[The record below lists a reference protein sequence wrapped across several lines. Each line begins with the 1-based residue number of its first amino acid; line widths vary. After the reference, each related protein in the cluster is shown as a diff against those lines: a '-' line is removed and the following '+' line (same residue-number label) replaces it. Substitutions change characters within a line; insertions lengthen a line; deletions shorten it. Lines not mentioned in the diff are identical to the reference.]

1 MTKIYT
7 KTGDQGE
14 TSLFSG
20 HRVSKNDPT
29 IDALGTVDEAN
40 CAIGQAIAFLPP
52 GAPFEEIRKQL
63 VTIQNTLFDLGASLA
78 TPRTRA
84 PEQKLKKTRFG
95 NEGVVQLEEWIDALD
110 NLLPQLRT
118 FILPGGHPAGAQLH
132 NARVITRRAE
142 RLIVPI
148 HQHSDVSE
156 SVLTYINRLSDYL
169 FVAARTVNHL
179 AHIPEYQWQSV

>member
-1 MTKIYT
+1 MAKIYT

-20 HRVSKNDPT
+20 QRVSKNDPT
-29 IDALGTVDEAN
+29 IEALGTVDEAN
-40 CAIGQAIAFLPP
+40 CAIGLAIAFLPSDP
-52 GAPFEEIRKQL
+52 PYEEIKKQL
-63 VTIQNTLFDLGASLA
+63 LTVQNTLFDLGASLA

-84 PEQKLKKTRFG
+84 SETKLKKTRFG
-95 NEGVVQLEEWIDALD
+95 NEGILQLEQWIDQLDAL
-110 NLLPQLRT
+110 LSPLHT

-132 NARVITRRAE
+132 IARSITRRAE

-156 SVLTYINRLSDYL
+156 PVLTYINRLSDYL
-169 FVAARTVNHL
+169 FVAARTLNHL
-179 AHIPEYQWQSV
+179 AQVPEPHWQNF

>member
-20 HRVSKNDPT
+20 QRVSKNDPT

-40 CAIGQAIAFLPP
+40 CAIGLAIAFLPP
-52 GAPFEEIRKQL
+52 GSPFDELKKQL
-63 VTIQNTLFDLGASLA
+63 FTIQNTLFDLGASLA

-84 PEQKLKKTRFG
+84 SEPKLQKTRFG
-95 NEGVVQLEEWIDALD
+95 NEGVLQLEQWIDQLD
-110 NLLPQLRT
+110 ALLPQLRN

-132 NARVITRRAE
+132 IARGITRRA
-142 RLIVPI
+142 
-148 HQHSDVSE
+148 
-156 SVLTYINRLSDYL
+156 
-169 FVAARTVNHL
+169 
-179 AHIPEYQWQSV
+179 

>member
-20 HRVSKNDPT
+20 QRVSKNDPT

-40 CAIGQAIAFLPP
+40 CAIGLAIAFLPP

-78 TPRTRA
+78 TPLTKA
-84 PEQKLKKTRFG
+84 PEKKLNKTRFG
-95 NEGVVQLEEWIDALD
+95 NEGVLQLEEWIDAQD
-110 NLLPQLRT
+110 ALLPELKT
-118 FILPGGHPAGAQLH
+118 FILPGGHPAGAHLH
-132 NARVITRRAE
+132 IARSFTRRAE

-179 AHIPEYQWQSV
+179 AHIPEQQWHSI

>member
-20 HRVSKNDPT
+20 QRVSKNDPT
-29 IDALGTVDEAN
+29 IEALGTVDEAN
-40 CAIGQAIAFLPP
+40 CAIGLAIAFLPP
-52 GAPFEEIRKQL
+52 GTPYEDLKKQL
-63 VTIQNTLFDLGASLA
+63 LIIQNTLFDLGAALA
-78 TPRTRA
+78 TPRTKA
-84 PEQKLKKTRFG
+84 NEQKLKKTRFG
-95 NEGVVQLEEWIDALD
+95 NEGVLLLEQWIDALD
-110 NLLPQLRT
+110 ALLPQLRT

-132 NARVITRRAE
+132 IARGITRRAE

-156 SVLTYINRLSDYL
+156 PVLTYINRLSDYL
-169 FVAARTVNHL
+169 FVAARTVNYL
-179 AHIPEYQWQSV
+179 AHTPEPQWHSL

>member
-20 HRVSKNDPT
+20 QRVSKNDPT
-29 IDALGTVDEAN
+29 IEALGTVDEAN
-40 CAIGQAIAFLPP
+40 CAIGLAISFLPS
-52 GAPFEEIRKQL
+52 GTPFAEIKNQL
-63 VTIQNTLFDLGASLA
+63 LIIQNTLFDLGAALA

-110 NLLPQLRT
+110 ALLPQLRT

-132 NARVITRRAE
+132 IARSITRRAE

-148 HQHSDVSE
+148 HQHSDVAE
-156 SVLTYINRLSDYL
+156 PVLTYINRLSDYL
-169 FVAARTVNHL
+169 FVAARTINHL
-179 AHIPEYQWQSV
+179 AHIPESTWQSI